1 MYHPLYLQSRGWVGR
16 TVLVHH
22 RSGRTYQGTLLHVEP
37 HGLYLMPNRVQPG
50 LMSHSQAP
58 RQVEDLDLNPA
69 QLTGMDPEL
78 VYAGAGYFAFGA
90 LAGLTLGAMAGGM
103 YW

>member
-1 MYHPLYLQSRGWVGR
+1 MYHPLYFQSRGWVGR

-22 RSGRTYQGTLLHVEP
+22 RNGRIYSGTLVHVEP

-50 LMSHSQAP
+50 LMSCPETPSQ
-58 RQVEDLDLNPA
+58 VGDSKLNPSQSA
-69 QLTGMDPEL
+69 GIDPEL
-78 VYAGAGYFAFGA
+78 VYLGAGYFAFGA
-90 LAGLTLGAMAGGM
+90 LAGLTLGAMAGGL